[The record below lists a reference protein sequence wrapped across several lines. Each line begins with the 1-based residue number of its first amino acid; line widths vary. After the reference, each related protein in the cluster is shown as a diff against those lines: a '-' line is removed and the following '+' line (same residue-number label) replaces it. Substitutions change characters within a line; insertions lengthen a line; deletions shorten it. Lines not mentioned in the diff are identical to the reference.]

1 MEIDCS
7 GLGVSWSSI
16 EMNYDYEKVIW
27 HTDKSGIPRFKF
39 VVKNDELES

>member
-39 VVKNDELES
+39 VVKDDEI

>member
-7 GLGVSWSSI
+7 GLGVTWSSI
-16 EMNYDYEKVIW
+16 EMNHDYEKVIW

-39 VVKNDELES
+39 LINNDVL

>member
-7 GLGVSWSSI
+7 GLSVTWSSI
-16 EMNYDYEKVIW
+16 EMYHDYDKVVW

-39 VVKNDELES
+39 LTKDNEF